1 MKGRHTRR
9 TGPSDL
15 RLRGSRAYRG
25 RHRVRGGS
33 WGTVLPTL
41 VLLVATIAAGM
52 ALPASAASQTTCAEL
67 DEPVHSGLLAATM
80 HATLCSTA
88 AGQGDAPLQVLVSG
102 GTYNRTYWAGLGL
115 DAYSYTRR
123 ANAAG
128 FDTLAVDR
136 IGTGDSS
143 HPLSALVTAGVQADA
158 VHQLITRARTGTLDG
173 HRHSLVA
180 LVGHS
185 LGSMAAV
192 IAAARYPGD
201 LGALILTGYSHLISG
216 DQLLTS
222 LTSMYPAALEGRPLD
237 PGYLTTRPGV
247 RAGLFHASDDVD
259 PAVVAADE
267 ATKDAS
273 SATELPD
280 AVLVGMARATSR
292 SITVPVLLA
301 NGGRDSWACTAVDCT
316 SPQALRAAEQPYFS
330 TPLTTY
336 VQPRSGH
343 CLALAADGGEFTDFA
358 SQWLTTVLRA
368 GDTRGAS

>member
-9 TGPSDL
+9 PRPSDPP
-15 RLRGSRAYRG
+15 RRRSGAYRG
-25 RHRVRGGS
+25 RHRAGS
-33 WGTVLPTL
+33 RAWGKFWPTL
-41 VLLVATIAAGM
+41 ILLVATLLAGM

-80 HATLCSTA
+80 HATLCSTSA
-88 AGQGDAPLQVLVSG
+88 AQGGAPLQVLVSG
-102 GTYNRTYWAGLGL
+102 GTYNRMYWAGLGL

-143 HPLSALVTAGVQADA
+143 HPLSALVTASVQADA
-158 VHQLITRARTGTLDG
+158 VHQLITRARTGALDG
-173 HRHSLVA
+173 HHHSLVA

-201 LGALILTGYSHLISG
+201 IGAVILTGYSHLISG

-237 PGYLTTRPGV
+237 PGYVTTRPSV
-247 RAGLFHASDDVD
+247 RAGLFHAADDVD
-259 PAVVAADE
+259 PAVVTADE
-267 ATKDAS
+267 ASKDAS

-280 AVLVGMARATSR
+280 AVLLGLSPVTSH
-292 SITVPVLLA
+292 SITVPVLEA

-316 SPQALRAAEQPYFS
+316 SPQSLHAAEQPYFS

-343 CLALAADGGEFTDFA
+343 CLALAVDGGEFTDFA
-358 SQWLTTVLRA
+358 SRWLTDVLPA
-368 GDTRGAS
+368 DGTGGAS